1 MAQLCQEFDLHVNQI
16 TDWKRQLIERA
27 AQAFDGTGAAP
38 AVDLVPLQAK
48 IGAYLHWYNKD
59 RAHSSIEDQTPEEAY
74 HALLPVLKE
83 AA

>member
-1 MAQLCQEFDLHVNQI
+1 MDVRGAWRD
-16 TDWKRQLIERA
+16 KLIVECLWRRVKCEHGYKHA
-27 AQAFDGTGAAP
+27 YASVREAR
-38 AVDLVPLQAK
+38 AK